1 MMLICRMLCACVCGV
16 VGGNGGGGCSGS
28 GGGGAGG
35 VGVRVC
41 VCYDS
46 CRKGVICVCVGAGSL
61 AIAASVLRGPG
72 VVKSNG
78 NVGGNSCGY
87 VGGAGSGGRLSFVV
101 GSYTGSLSV
110 SACGGSGQS
119 GYAPGAYA
127 LYMCDDH
134 DVLLCCDA
142 VSVMCMCVCVRL
154 CVCVSVSACVL
165 IRWAGYCVLECWEQS
180 CSTHAEHR
188 QLRSVWRAYRLA
200 VGSRQELIPV

>member
-1 MMLICRMLCACVCGV
+1 MWAC
-16 VGGNGGGGCSGS
+16 
-28 GGGGAGG
+28 
-35 VGVRVC
+35 VC

-127 LYMCDDH
+127 CTCVMITMCCYAAMLY
-134 DVLLCCDA
+134 L
-142 VSVMCMCVCVRL
+142 L
-154 CVCVSVSACVL
+154 CVCVCACVCL
-165 IRWAGYCVLECWEQS
+165 C
-180 CSTHAEHR
+180 
-188 QLRSVWRAYRLA
+188 LRAC
-200 VGSRQELIPV
+200 